1 MRQNAAPILSR
12 AFAARREERTV
23 TIRVVRDQRA
33 PMRHEVHIGRNSLAT
48 DLSVEQGGE
57 GSGPTPH
64 DLYDAALGA
73 CKALTVLWYAK
84 RKNIPVEVIEVSV
97 ERDASQ
103 ERTGIYRLSTE
114 LTLTGPLSAA
124 QRDELLHVARKCPV
138 HKLMTEVTTEISTT
152 LLADIGT

>member
-1 MRQNAAPILSR
+1 M
-12 AFAARREERTV
+12 
-23 TIRVVRDQRA
+23 TIRVVRDQQA
-33 PMRHEVHIGRNSLAT
+33 PMRHEIHIGRHNLAS
-48 DLSVEQGGE
+48 DLSVEEGG
-57 GSGPTPH
+57 GATGPNPH

-73 CKALTVLWYAK
+73 CTALTVLWYAK

-152 LLADIGT
+152 LLADIGP